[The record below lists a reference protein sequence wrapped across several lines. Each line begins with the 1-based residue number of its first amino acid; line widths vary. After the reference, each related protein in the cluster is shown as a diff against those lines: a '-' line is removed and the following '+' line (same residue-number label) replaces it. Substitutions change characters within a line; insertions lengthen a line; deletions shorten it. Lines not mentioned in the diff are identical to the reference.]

1 MKNIYNIFLCLGLLI
16 TCSTKSYAEGFVYDI
31 DPARTS
37 VNEAQKKM
45 HLALRVNV
53 NWASFPRAE
62 QAKLKTIMK
71 NDVKLRNC
79 AALKASKTE
88 FNYIKKPGGMVE
100 AELRDAKGVTIFT
113 TNIPWA
119 ACK

>member
-1 MKNIYNIFLCLGLLI
+1 MKNIYNIFLFMGLLI
-16 TCSTKSYAEGFVYDI
+16 ASATSGYAEAFVYDI
-31 DPARTS
+31 DPSRTS

-53 NWASFPRAE
+53 NWTSFPKAE
-62 QAKLKTIMK
+62 RAKLKTIMK

-88 FNYIKKPGGMVE
+88 FNYIKKPGGLVE
-100 AELRDAKGVTIFT
+100 AELRDAKGVVIFVAK
-113 TNIPWA
+113 IPWT